1 MSGVT
6 RAAGQQRPVFPQTQQ
21 PGVNNPAPSA
31 RQELPATVSSEAL
44 QIQPPPASTVPIL
57 IPAWSRPSWT
67 GVLTHPPPSVH
78 DMATRGSMGT
88 GVKSSPTSLR
98 AKTKAAPQPTGP
110 ADCLWHLAASPPGPH
125 HSTFPSPGSQLFL
138 DYFRHPRAFAL
149 AVPSPGNFAVQ
160 KLNPTTAAAIPG
172 TGDNHMAPG
181 RCLPKPLLPAHTS
194 RSLLPKPLVR
204 QNPFLLSHHLVFSV
218 AMTAPTWMSLVCY
231 LPY

>member
-1 MSGVT
+1 M
-6 RAAGQQRPVFPQTQQ
+6 
-21 PGVNNPAPSA
+21 
-31 RQELPATVSSEAL
+31 
-44 QIQPPPASTVPIL
+44 VPIL
-57 IPAWSRPSWT
+57 IPAWSPPSWT
-67 GVLTHPPPSVH
+67 GVLTHLPPSVH
-78 DMATRGSMGT
+78 HMATRGSMGT
-88 GVKSSPTSLR
+88 RVKSSPTSLR

-110 ADCLWHLAASPPGPH
+110 SRLPVAPRCITSWPSPLH
-125 HSTFPSPGSQLFL
+125 FPSPGSQLFL

-149 AVPSPGNFAVQ
+149 AVASPENFAIQ
-160 KLNPTTAAAIPG
+160 KLNPTTAAATPG

-204 QNPFLLSHHLVFSV
+204 QNPFLLSHHLVFSI